1 MMAQIENCR
10 CIFLN
15 SHPHPRNNKDICYP
29 FYNLFMTKKVN
40 GVCMTNILTTKDGS
54 VSIHS
59 AINIPIHFPTHTRT
73 EIRTENTQMH

>member
-1 MMAQIENCR
+1 MYAVNVESNEKGV

-15 SHPHPRNNKDICYP
+15 NYLYPRNDKLISYP

-40 GVCMTNILTTKDGS
+40 GVCMTSILTTKDGS

-59 AINIPIHFPTHTRT
+59 TINIPIHFTRT
-73 EIRTENTQMH
+73 QIRT